1 MQKCRLCGDDN
12 GVQTSTINFKAG
24 TLEVCTQ
31 CACSISESLV
41 SLLGG
46 EGERTLIDVVW
57 GIITTDFGDKGV

>member
-1 MQKCRLCGDDN
+1 MKKCRLCGDDN
-12 GVQTSTINFKAG
+12 GAQTSTINFKSG

-46 EGERTLIDVVW
+46 DGERILKDVVW
-57 GIITTDFGDKGV
+57 GIITTDFGNREV